1 MKSVQRLEN
10 ANAAAAL
17 VGEVVGTR
25 LEAIIKAAS
34 GSRVVYAM
42 VDLGRDVTCAIG
54 QYVSRLQGLG
64 EGQIEVAIHPDL
76 ATEWLSS
83 RLRSTEAATW
93 FRNHGSEETL
103 VTIFSVPGQQMEQVL
118 QSLGSVQRI
127 NHSWILDSTKA
138 EIWANRALPTYIG
151 NDIHQN
157 FTQVLKGF
165 MESGVLAS
173 SRMLGELCV
182 SVRESMTGKEGR
194 TLARALSHGLPC
206 LQLPRDCITENEAD
220 SLISSPASSIQ
231 RIRDEF
237 QGYLYLR
244 NRRGELRLRTDMLRD
259 LERLVESGDLSDQHA
274 ETIRLLVND
283 KDVTTGVWR
292 RSQHLVAQIPWPE
305 IQRFFQEPRTTGGV
319 HLGKQTIKWLDDE
332 HPNTLRAEERETL
345 RPLRSASIKS
355 TPPLEALFFR
365 HRERLRGNPRLYK
378 QWLRLVFD
386 KPIEE
391 DDDLLLGLIALA
403 ERAIRAGD
411 DVEEPRLVIQLRGA
425 DKKSFWVRDKNADL
439 CGFLRDRY
447 RGIDS
452 ILGSRVEIRFGL
464 CWTGTWEDEVPTDAP
479 NRRASKS
486 RDFEF
491 EAYVVPAASLA
502 PSSTSGSASLG
513 RPAAQLVWKPE
524 PRGFVTSLSADLRSI
539 LPDRERSA
547 HLLRCR
553 VTAAQGSSGSKLD
566 RPTLGQVAS
575 VIDSF
580 GQSEGRLANP
590 GDEEATSKWSRI
602 SESWPDDLSKYS
614 EGVLDMAQRN
624 EALDL
629 FQRFRSSYTAA
640 IEAIAT
646 TPGKGLAAPS
656 LVEQAKD
663 FGRLLEW
670 LRKHAVSDLL
680 VRQVWEPL
688 LMIGTATVEG
698 DDPVVI
704 VAPWHPLRLLE
715 LAAKAYQSTGVI
727 RRIVESSVG
736 DAASVEDYVNDR
748 LRSLSETYYGNTAL
762 VRTEDG
768 PRLLVETEESGG
780 YSLLQPAS
788 SDFDSRS
795 GTTLT
800 EKAVKQAVRKFGEI
814 ARRYLDLNPHDRA
827 NFSVVLY
834 DSESN
839 DLPVMLAQHLA
850 QQIQQ
855 QPDLR
860 CDLTVTH
867 TDPSQLR
874 NIYEDQNRR
883 IGRELESSLT
893 SEAARTF
900 LSRLRIGITEQPLPE
915 HSNCLH
921 EHDILLLHDVLAP
934 HAKVHWQGAQL
945 AEGSEPPLEHTP
957 NDMSRRKTLSKGSLS
972 TSVYLTAPFQLDCT
986 QPYLDVLHDAMLGKP
1001 SDCSK
1006 HFVPAQELQ
1015 IASVDVQKRLRD
1027 AHSIARW
1034 VVTHDRIA
1042 DRRVIGREDDS
1053 LRVLRYFST
1062 PRSKYNTIVS
1072 TEEITRTDL
1081 RSQLEEHVRR
1091 LLSGC
1096 DRDELETIFGTIH
1109 KRAIDLSGGV
1119 LMRGSL
1125 WDNYASELVGIIVA
1139 QRELELLIEPEAR
1152 KHRTAMFFLDEI
1164 RTWLDLKGEIADI
1177 LAVDLQEHG
1186 DAKRKLHLVIAEA
1199 KCIGKNEVSS
1209 SKSKSW
1215 DQLEETYT
1223 AMVNRFC
1230 DSAGSVDQTIWSK
1243 RLADLLVEHMTPW
1256 ASLDRLGGWSFDEW
1270 IQGIRRCEVDVE
1282 VSAHSVVAV
1291 HNEPISAEDFDLRIA
1306 DPGSESR
1313 ERRKLAQWTL
1323 GSDSIARSIRS
1334 LSRHDAIGQ
1343 LHIPTAWNENIPRQG
1358 TSESVSRQGSAGEAG
1373 LGIQHAERGRESG
1386 RSASAPDLKPQGRSV
1401 PPQNSHREVA
1411 EASSMP
1417 LGWKSEVFDVISQ
1430 LSRSKQAAGQTD
1442 WLQEQTQ
1449 NLRIALQSEGFDA
1462 PVKAI
1467 RLTPNAGLIRVDGK
1481 AVDINWLVKHR
1492 VDRLLVRHSLKIVR
1506 ITPKPGYIVVAIE
1519 RPTRTI
1525 LHLAEAWLRREL
1537 GRADAMPNLAP
1548 VVGEKEDDGELFYL
1562 PLAGPIANQPSA
1574 APHTLVSGTTGS
1586 GKGILAANLIL
1597 DICAFSDPSSVEV
1610 HLIDPKLGTDYLWAP
1625 DLPHLRNGI
1634 VSDRDAAAELLDELV
1649 EKMDQRYRKI
1659 AKARCANIAQ
1669 FNRQCNPSERLPYI
1683 IILFDEVANWM
1694 QDESFKAKVDGVLN
1708 SIATK
1713 SRAAGLHLIMIY
1725 QRADQYVMTMQLR
1738 TNLGNKLILKLGDQG
1753 SSKIALG
1760 DKGAENLLG
1769 AGHIIADVGTGD
1781 RIYGQVPF
1789 IAPDEA
1795 HTLAEAIRNAWS
1807 ADTE

>member
-1 MKSVQRLEN
+1 MNSVQETEN
-10 ANAAAAL
+10 VIAAAAL

-25 LEAIIKAAS
+25 LEAVIRAAS

-54 QYVSRLQGLG
+54 QYVSHIEGCG
-64 EGQIEVAIHPDL
+64 NGQIEVAIHPDL
-76 ATEWLSS
+76 ATKWLSPQ
-83 RLRSTEAATW
+83 LLSTDAATW
-93 FRNHGSEETL
+93 FRNHGGQETL
-103 VTIFSVPGQQMEQVL
+103 ATIFSVPGQQMEQVL

-127 NHSWILDSTKA
+127 NDSWILDSTKA
-138 EIWANRALPTYIG
+138 DIWAARTLPTYVGTAIG
-151 NDIHQN
+151 RD
-157 FTQVLKGF
+157 FTRVLKGF
-165 MESGVLAS
+165 MESGILAS
-173 SRMLGELCV
+173 SKMLGEFCL
-182 SVRESMTGKEGR
+182 SIRESMTGHEGR
-194 TLARALSHGLPC
+194 TLARAISHGLPC
-206 LQLPRDCITENEAD
+206 LQLPRDCITDNEAD
-220 SLISSPASSIQ
+220 ALISSPALWIH
-231 RIRDEF
+231 RIRNEF

-244 NRRGELRLRTDMLRD
+244 DRRGELRLRTDMLKYLD
-259 LERLVESGDLSDQHA
+259 SLVSGGDLSEQHA
-274 ETIRLLVND
+274 EKIRLLVND
-283 KDVTTGVWR
+283 RDVSTGVWR
-292 RSQHLVAQIPWPE
+292 QSQDAVAQIPWPA
-305 IQRFFQEPRTTGGV
+305 IQRFFQDARTKRV
-319 HLGKQTIKWLDDE
+319 SLGEQTVKWLDDE
-332 HPNTLRAEERETL
+332 HPNTLSVKERAILHQTK
-345 RPLRSASIKS
+345 SASIKS
-355 TPPLEALFFR
+355 TPLLEAVYFH
-365 HRERLRGNPRLYK
+365 HRERLRGSPKLYK
-378 QWLRLVFD
+378 QWHRLVFD
-386 KPIEE
+386 NPIEE
-391 DDDLLLGLIALA
+391 DDDLLLGLVALA
-403 ERAIRAGD
+403 ERALRTCD
-411 DVEEPRLVIQLRGA
+411 EVQEPRLIIQLRGA
-425 DKKSFWVRDKNADL
+425 DKKSYWTKDKNADL
-439 CGFLRDRY
+439 CAFLRDRY
-447 RGIDS
+447 RGIAS
-452 ILGSRVEIRFGL
+452 ILGSRIELRFGL
-464 CWTGTWEDEVPTDAP
+464 CWSGTWEHEVPAESP
-479 NRRASKS
+479 NRRGGRS

-491 EAYVVPAASLA
+491 EAYVVPGAAA
-502 PSSTSGSASLG
+502 AISSTSDSTSLG
-513 RPAAQLVWKPE
+513 RPAAQLIWRPE
-524 PRGFVTSLSADLRSI
+524 PRGFATALSADLRSI
-539 LPDRERSA
+539 LPDGERSA

-553 VTAAQGSSGSKLD
+553 LTTAQGSSGSKLD
-566 RPTLGQVAS
+566 RPTLEQVAS
-575 VIDSF
+575 VIDSH
-580 GQSEGRLANP
+580 GQSEGHLASP
-590 GDEEATSKWSRI
+590 GDEEGNSRWNRI
-602 SESWPDDLSKYS
+602 SESWPEVLTAYS
-614 EGVLDMAQRN
+614 QGVLDRGQRK
-624 EALDL
+624 EVLDL
-629 FQRFRSSYTAA
+629 FQRFHSSYTDA
-640 IEAIAT
+640 IKAIT
-646 TPGKGLAAPS
+646 MTNGKGLADSS

-663 FGRLLEW
+663 FGLLLEW
-670 LRKHAVSDLL
+670 LRKHAVSDQL
-680 VRQVWEPL
+680 VRRVWEPL
-688 LMIGTATVEG
+688 LSIGTATVEG
-698 DDPVVI
+698 GDPVVI

-715 LAAKAYQSTGVI
+715 LAAKAYQATGVI
-727 RRIVESSVG
+727 RQIVESSVE

-748 LRSLSETYYGNTAL
+748 LRSLRDTYYGNTAL
-762 VRTEDG
+762 VRTEAG

-788 SDFDSRS
+788 SDFNSRS

-814 ARRYLDLNPHDRA
+814 AQRYLDLNPHDRA

-867 TDPSQLR
+867 TNPSQLR
-874 NIYEDQNRR
+874 KIYEDQNRR

-915 HSNCLH
+915 HPNGLH
-921 EHDILLLHDVLAP
+921 GHDILLLHDVLAP
-934 HAKVHWQGAQL
+934 HAKVHWQAAHL
-945 AEGSEPPLEHTP
+945 DEGSNRPLEHTP
-957 NDMSRRKTLSKGSLS
+957 NDMSRRKSLSKGSLS
-972 TSVYLTAPFQLDCT
+972 TSVYLTAPFQLECT

-1001 SDCSK
+1001 SDCSM
-1006 HFVPAQELQ
+1006 HFVPAQELE
-1015 IASVDVQKRLRD
+1015 IASVDVQKRLND
-1027 AHSIARW
+1027 AHRIARW

-1062 PRSKYNTIVS
+1062 PRSRYNTIVS

-1081 RSQLEEHVRR
+1081 RGRLEEHVRH
-1091 LLSGC
+1091 LLPGC
-1096 DRDELETIFGTIH
+1096 HRDELESIFGAIH
-1109 KRAIDLSGGV
+1109 KRALDLSGGV

-1152 KHRTAMFFLDEI
+1152 QHRTAMFFLDEI

-1186 DAKRKLHLVIAEA
+1186 DAQRKLHLVIAEA

-1223 AMVNRFC
+1223 AMVSRFC
-1230 DSAGSVDQTIWSK
+1230 DSAGSIDQSVWYK
-1243 RLADLLVEHMTPW
+1243 RLADLLVEHMAPW

-1291 HNEPISAEDFDLRIA
+1291 HNEPISPEDFDLRIA
-1306 DPGSESR
+1306 DPGSGPR
-1313 ERRKLAQWTL
+1313 QRRKLAQWTL

-1334 LSRHDAIGQ
+1334 LARRDAVGQ
-1343 LHIPTAWNENIPRQG
+1343 LHIPSAWSEHIPGQG
-1358 TSESVSRQGSAGEAG
+1358 TSEPASRHGGGGQPSLGEQKPDQGE
-1373 LGIQHAERGRESG
+1373 EPG
-1386 RSASAPDLKPQGRSV
+1386 RSSSGPAVKPPSRSGTPLTPPQGGAETSSV
-1401 PPQNSHREVA
+1401 PTGWKREVF
-1411 EASSMP
+1411 
-1417 LGWKSEVFDVISQ
+1417 GVISQ
-1430 LSRSKQAAGQTD
+1430 LGRGKKAREQTD

-1467 RLTPNAGLIRVDGK
+1467 RLTPNAGLVRVDGK
-1481 AVDINWLVKHR
+1481 AVDINWLIKHR

-1506 ITPKPGYIVVAIE
+1506 ITPKPGHIAVAIE
-1519 RPTRTI
+1519 RPKRAI

-1537 GRADAMPNLAP
+1537 DRGDARPNLAP

-1562 PLAGPIANQPSA
+1562 PLAGSIGNQPPA

-1597 DICAFSDPSSVEV
+1597 DICAFNHPNSVEV
-1610 HLIDPKLGTDYLWAP
+1610 YLIDPKLGADYLWAP

-1634 VSDRDAAAELLDELV
+1634 VSERDAAADLLDDLV
-1649 EKMDQRYRKI
+1649 AKMDQRYRQI
-1659 AKARCANIAQ
+1659 ANARCPNIAA
-1669 FNRQCNPSERLPYI
+1669 FNRQCDPSERLPYI

-1694 QDESFKAKVDGVLN
+1694 QDDSFKAKVDGIIN
-1708 SIATK
+1708 SIVTK

-1769 AGHIIADVGTGD
+1769 AGHIIADVGTGE

-1789 IAPDEA
+1789 IAPAEA
-1795 HTLAEAIRNAWS
+1795 HTLAEAIRNAWT